1 MRLVRKIATSLS
13 DLVDDGF
20 DRISKVIKD
29 EAMHSLEK
37 NLILS
42 NKELAKENE
51 KVKKRT
57 AQRAK
62 RKKLIS
68 ESDKK

>member
-1 MRLVRKIATSLS
+1 MRLIRKIATSLS

>member
-1 MRLVRKIATSLS
+1 MRLIRKIATSLS

-37 NLILS
+37 NLIMS
-42 NKELAKENE
+42 NKEIAKENE

-57 AQRAK
+57 AQRVK
-62 RKKLIS
+62 RKNLIS
-68 ESDKK
+68 ESDKE